1 MKFLLALLCLSAGTA
16 LAEDATLAANTVLR
30 TAHSLVI
37 LKAGT
42 TVQVLARNDKTVTIK
57 SGDKTG
63 QIPVSALEAY
73 STADMM
79 SAPRTAPVTPPPP
92 PPPRGPPPPPPPP
105 PPPAPVAATSPAP
118 APAPAEPRRAQTM
131 YGKAVEKARDTAA
144 SHEKTLVQP
153 TDEILDGK

>member
-1 MKFLLALLCLSAGTA
+1 MKLLFALLCLSAGAA
-16 LAEDATLAANTVLR
+16 LAEDATLVANTVLR

-73 STADMM
+73 SDADMM
-79 SAPRTAPVTPPPP
+79 SAPRTAPVTPPPA
-92 PPPRGPPPPPPPP
+92 
-105 PPPAPVAATSPAP
+105 PAPVAATLPAP
-118 APAPAEPRRAQTM
+118 AAAPAEPRKAQTM
-131 YGKAVEKARDTAA
+131 YGKAVEKARDNAA

-153 TDEILDGK
+153 TDEILGGK

>member
-73 STADMM
+73 SAADMM
-79 SAPRTAPVTPPPP
+79 SAPRTAPVTPPPA
-92 PPPRGPPPPPPPP
+92 
-105 PPPAPVAATSPAP
+105 PAPVAATSPAP

-131 YGKAVEKARDTAA
+131 YGKAVEKARAA
-144 SHEKTLVQP
+144 ADSHEKAMVNP
-153 TDEILDGK
+153 TDEILGGK

>member
-79 SAPRTAPVTPPPP
+79 SAPRTAPVTPPPA
-92 PPPRGPPPPPPPP
+92 
-105 PPPAPVAATSPAP
+105 PAPVAATSPAP

>member
-79 SAPRTAPVTPPPP
+79 SAPRTAPVTPPP
-92 PPPRGPPPPPPPP
+92 
-105 PPPAPVAATSPAP
+105 